1 MTCSCTSKLLHTTL
15 GSRINGVEGPNN
27 GGGGI
32 ETLGKKTL
40 GGWKIHRKK
49 NKGPESNCLV
59 IATFVS
65 MNRDTPLLV
74 KYSVFFKKLTA
85 AYFTKV

>member
-1 MTCSCTSKLLHTTL
+1 MTCSCTSKLLYTTL
-15 GSRINGVEGPNN
+15 GSQINGVEGGAGGPNN

-59 IATFVS
+59 I
-65 MNRDTPLLV
+65 
-74 KYSVFFKKLTA
+74 
-85 AYFTKV
+85 

>member
-15 GSRINGVEGPNN
+15 GSRINGVGGGGWGVGGPNN
-27 GGGGI
+27 GWI

-59 IATFVS
+59 I
-65 MNRDTPLLV
+65 
-74 KYSVFFKKLTA
+74 
-85 AYFTKV
+85 